1 MKCPYCGHGESKVTD
16 SRTAD
21 DGIRRRRECMAC
33 GVRFTTY
40 ERVQSAEIYVVKRDG
55 RREQFNREKL
65 LSGIRKA
72 LEKRP
77 LAATAADDLANQIET
92 ILHVYG
98 RPEVSSGEVGDLV
111 MDGLRELDEIAYIR
125 FASVYRSFADVE
137 ELREELESLKR
148 ANERKRMPN
157 QLSLLPEED
166 MKILAGANKV
176 LPLRSRRESADP
188 LLHLNGDRDNDDK
201 GGQVP

>member
-40 ERVQSAEIYVVKRDG
+40 ERVQSAEIFVVKRDG
-55 RREQFNREKL
+55 RREPFNREKL
-65 LSGIRKA
+65 LIGIRKA

-77 LAATAADDLANQIET
+77 LAATAVDDLANQIET

-98 RPEVSSGEVGDLV
+98 KPEVPSAVVGDLV
-111 MDGLRELDEIAYIR
+111 MEGLRDLDEIAYIR

-137 ELREELESLKR
+137 ELRAELEVLNR

-157 QLSLLPEED
+157 QLALLPEED
-166 MKILAGANKV
+166 MKILGGANNV
-176 LPLRSRRESADP
+176 LPLRSRREGDGP
-188 LLHLNGDRDNDDK
+188 TLHFHSDRNDDQ
-201 GGQVP
+201 GGSVP